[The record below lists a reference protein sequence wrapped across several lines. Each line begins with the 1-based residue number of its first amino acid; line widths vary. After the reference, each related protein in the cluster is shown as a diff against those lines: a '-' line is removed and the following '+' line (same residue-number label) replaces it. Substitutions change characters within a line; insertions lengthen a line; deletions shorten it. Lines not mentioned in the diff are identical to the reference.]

1 MLSRTLGFHGDMSR
15 RSILALWRLLVFAE
29 GHCQHGLEPICESGH
44 NNLFK
49 ACVHYFFIKCLFFS
63 PNDSPLKTMKN
74 VFYFT

>member
-1 MLSRTLGFHGDMSR
+1 MLSRTLGFHGDMSL
-15 RSILALWRLLVFAE
+15 RSILALWRLLVFPE

-49 ACVHYFFIKCLFFS
+49 AFYQMFIFS